1 MKHIYKASILLVAG
15 LLVTSACK
23 KEPANNNTT
32 QITDNG
38 STPTSTGNTAETIVK
53 GTDPANAATQGFF
66 LDNSW
71 QAKTFTVPSA
81 TTSVSKPSANE
92 GIYVNVDLGKIISKT
107 SPLLFG
113 NNTNPFMGQIVD
125 QPALMSN
132 ISTLSPNILRFP
144 GGSLSDVYFWNQSGQ
159 APTDA
164 PSQLIDLNGNASSAS
179 YWYGN
184 NTANWT
190 ITLDNYYKLLQQ
202 TKSAGLITVN
212 YGYARYGTGP
222 HPDQAAAHL
231 AADWVRYDNGRTKY
245 WEIGNENYGNWEAGY
260 RINTATNQDGQPLIL
275 TPALYGTHFKVFADS
290 MRAAAKEKGVTIQ
303 IGIVLTE
310 ANDASNNAG
319 VSGWNAGVLK
329 AAGNSPD
336 FFVVHNYYTPY
347 NQNSTPD
354 VILNTP
360 VSATQSTMA
369 WVKSSAQGAGV
380 TQKPVAMDEY
390 NIFATGSNQMVSQIA
405 GMHGVMV
412 LGELLKN
419 QFSMASRWDLAN
431 GWANGDDMGM
441 FSNSA
446 PNQSPELSAAAWNPR
461 PAFYYMYYF
470 QHYFGDRMVS
480 SSVTGTNDVLSYA
493 SSFTSGQAGD
503 ILVNKSSSSHT
514 VTVLISNF
522 IPGQNYYYYVL
533 YGGPDATFSRKVA
546 INGQINSAA
555 SGGPANFQA
564 IPANTAAIKD
574 GIIVTVP
581 AYGVV
586 YLVADKGN

>member
-1 MKHIYKASILLVAG
+1 
-15 LLVTSACK
+15 
-23 KEPANNNTT
+23 
-32 QITDNG
+32 
-38 STPTSTGNTAETIVK
+38 
-53 GTDPANAATQGFF
+53 
-66 LDNSW
+66 
-71 QAKTFTVPSA
+71 
-81 TTSVSKPSANE
+81 
-92 GIYVNVDLGKIISKT
+92 
-107 SPLLFG
+107 
-113 NNTNPFMGQIVD
+113 
-125 QPALMSN
+125 
-132 ISTLSPNILRFP
+132 
-144 GGSLSDVYFWNQSGQ
+144 
-159 APTDA
+159 
-164 PSQLIDLNGNASSAS
+164 
-179 YWYGN
+179 
-184 NTANWT
+184 
-190 ITLDNYYKLLQQ
+190 
-202 TKSAGLITVN
+202 
-212 YGYARYGTGP
+212 
-222 HPDQAAAHL
+222 
-231 AADWVRYDNGRTKY
+231 
-245 WEIGNENYGNWEAGY
+245 
-260 RINTATNQDGQPLIL
+260 
-275 TPALYGTHFKVFADS
+275 
-290 MRAAAKEKGVTIQ
+290 
-303 IGIVLTE
+303 
-310 ANDASNNAG
+310 
-319 VSGWNAGVLK
+319 
-329 AAGNSPD
+329 
-336 FFVVHNYYTPY
+336 
-347 NQNSTPD
+347 
-354 VILNTP
+354 
-360 VSATQSTMA
+360 
-369 WVKSSAQGAGV
+369 
-380 TQKPVAMDEY
+380 MDEY